1 MPREGGHQRSLL
13 HWRWVSQA
21 ERSQIVDAASWGSST
36 RGICGVLQPGAQ
48 LRIVVPE
55 DLQVC
60 GGSQQ
65 PAKGPWQRKH
75 IGRE

>member
-1 MPREGGHQRSLL
+1 MKVVINAPLL

-60 GGSQQ
+60 GG
-65 PAKGPWQRKH
+65 PTTGKGTMAT
-75 IGRE
+75 ET